1 MRGALLIGL
10 AVVLLIIGVLVIN
23 NMGVNNTGG
32 IQQTQTEAH
41 MEKAKVAAED
51 VGKRFKE
58 IKKSAD

>member
-10 AVVLLIIGVLVIN
+10 AVVLLIIGVLVMKD
-23 NMGVNNTGG
+23 MGADSTSG
-32 IQQTQTEAH
+32 IQETQAESY

-51 VGKRFKE
+51 VDKRFKD

>member
-10 AVVLLIIGVLVIN
+10 AVVLLIIGVLVMKD
-23 NMGVNNTGG
+23 MGADSTSG
-32 IQQTQTEAH
+32 IQETQAEAY

-51 VGKRFKE
+51 VDKRFKD